1 MIKILDVGCALG
13 TFLAIARDRGFSPR
27 GVEISQFA
35 SGFAPSLTSLLVI
48 LGVALITSKGAH
60 GVPGSAI
67 VILAATLTAIPDR
80 VGEAAAHLAKSS
92 LFLEKIG
99 AKYDLTRAT
108 LAQAKAQ
115 IACADRSGAAETLKK
130 AVSLAR
136 ECKLE
141 AEESAARALLA
152 ELGNA

>member
-1 MIKILDVGCALG
+1 LNKAEEAL
-13 TFLAIARDRGFSPR
+13 TLAK
-27 GVEISQFA
+27 
-35 SGFAPSLTSLLVI
+35 
-48 LGVALITSKGAH
+48 VA
-60 GVPGSAI
+60 GSAI
-67 VILAATLTAIPDR
+67 AEALAERALGRTLTSIPDR
-80 VGEAAAHLAKSS
+80 VGEAVAHLAKSS
-92 LFLEKIG
+92 LLLEKIG